1 VLVVNQAFAGR
12 YLPGRDAVGAGLR
25 LGDAEFPIVG
35 VVGNVRNDGI
45 AHEPAP
51 AVYVLTSVLPRSS
64 MKLFVRT
71 ASDPLTM
78 AAAVRRTIWEVNPN
92 QPVSDIATIG
102 QVIAETV
109 ARPRF
114 FTLLLAGFAAL
125 AVVLAALGV
134 YGVIAYSVSRRGPE
148 IGIRMAL
155 GARAGDV
162 LKLVIGQGIAPA
174 LAGLVVGL
182 GAAVLLTRVLS
193 SQLYGVGAADP
204 ATFVCVALLLLAI
217 ALLAGFVPAHRAARV
232 DPMTTL
238 RAE

>member
-1 VLVVNQAFAGR
+1 
-12 YLPGRDAVGAGLR
+12 
-25 LGDAEFPIVG
+25 
-35 VVGNVRNDGI
+35 
-45 AHEPAP
+45 
-51 AVYVLTSVLPRSS
+51 
-64 MKLFVRT
+64 MKLFIRT
-71 ASDPLTM
+71 ASDPLAM
-78 AAAVRRTIWEVNPN
+78 AAAVRRTIWEVNPD

-102 QVIAETV
+102 QVIEETV

-125 AVVLAALGV
+125 AVILAALGV
-134 YGVIAYSVSRRGPE
+134 YGVIAYSVSRRGAE

-174 LAGLVVGL
+174 LAGLVLGL

-204 ATFVCVALLLLAI
+204 ATFACVALLLLAI
-217 ALLAGFVPAHRAARV
+217 ALLAGFVPAQRAARV